1 MSKEL
6 EIDGWPVDVPPP
18 AAPLAPAAAPRL
30 SVLIAYYGGEDTVA
44 EAVRSLLA
52 QTVAP
57 HEIIVCDDG
66 SPDDVDAGLG
76 ELRGQVQLL
85 RKPNGGTGSALNAAA
100 RAASGDY
107 VLPLD
112 VDDVFEPRRLEAISA
127 VLTARPDVD
136 IVATDALIERDG
148 ETVTTMD
155 RVNPYPRSGHRVA
168 MLRTC
173 TFLWPC
179 VRRSTLLDA
188 GGLDESLKAIE
199 DWDCWL
205 RLVLS
210 GAVVAYIRE
219 PLYRW
224 RLTPGSRSSIS
235 RVAHFEDQVRLTEK
249 ALDEGWLDA
258 EETGLADAL
267 LQARQ
272 RGLARELA
280 RDAVETGE
288 GGARGRS
295 LPLLTG
301 PGYDRATR
309 AKAAITVLS
318 PALASRFLERRRE
331 ATDQAEL
338 ELAMRGFRLSV

>member
-1 MSKEL
+1 M
-6 EIDGWPVDVPPP
+6 
-18 AAPLAPAAAPRL
+18 R
-30 SVLIAYYGGEDTVA
+30 
-44 EAVRSLLA
+44 
-52 QTVAP
+52 
-57 HEIIVCDDG
+57 
-66 SPDDVDAGLG
+66 
-76 ELRGQVQLL
+76 
-85 RKPNGGTGSALNAAA
+85 
-100 RAASGDY
+100 
-107 VLPLD
+107 
-112 VDDVFEPRRLEAISA
+112 
-127 VLTARPDVD
+127 
-136 IVATDALIERDG
+136 
-148 ETVTTMD
+148 
-155 RVNPYPRSGHRVA
+155 
-168 MLRTC
+168 RTC